1 MGVNGWLQR
10 GESNGW
16 KSASGGRVR
25 HADLWKRI
33 LKWIRLFESSP
44 NRCVEVM
51 HVKAHD
57 GDVGNERADK
67 LAKQGSKLRFEL
79 MRDQASSPNWF
90 KKSLYKYW
98 NNRRP

>member
-1 MGVNGWLQR
+1 M
-10 GESNGW
+10 
-16 KSASGGRVR
+16 
-25 HADLWKRI
+25 
-33 LKWIRLFESSP
+33 
-44 NRCVEVM
+44 
-51 HVKAHD
+51 AHD

-98 NNRRP
+98 NNRRPTEYDAFA